1 TIAVRHFCKSGEA
14 MAYFIQLVF
23 AGVALGC
30 IYALIGLGFTIIF
43 KASEVISFAQGEL
56 LLVGAYI
63 VSAGVFE
70 WHLTFFLALLLGVLV
85 TVLIGLLF
93 ERSVLRRMVGRPVF
107 AILMIT
113 IGLDI
118 VLRTLVLAK
127 WGSNPIPAATPFA
140 FTSGFTIG
148 GVHLGANELWT

>member
-1 TIAVRHFCKSGEA
+1 

-43 KASEVISFAQGEL
+43 KATGVINFAQGEL
-56 LLVGAYI
+56 LLVGAYLL
-63 VSAGVFE
+63 SAGVFE
-70 WHLTFFLALLLGVLV
+70 WHLGFWLALLIGIVA

-93 ERSVLRRMVGRPVF
+93 ERFVLRRMIGRPVF

-118 VLRTLVLAK
+118 VLR
-127 WGSNPIPAATPFA
+127 
-140 FTSGFTIG
+140 
-148 GVHLGANELWT
+148 